1 MPQYADMMMML
12 EAREKR
18 AARQQKLLGQ
28 YHLPIISFSMNIAGP
43 FKNSP
48 LIARAFRLGRDTLLE
63 RLEENKA
70 AVVFSEEI
78 SEVTGCEGVYVV
90 DAEADHLKEITCA
103 VEEAAP
109 VGRLYDMDVLTEDG
123 GKLDRPVPRR
133 CLICGNPAKICAR
146 SRAHTVEELQQVTQ
160 ALLSKTFDRADADF
174 GAFLAVRSLL
184 YEVCVTPKPGLV
196 DRVNNGSHRDMD
208 IYSFL
213 SSAPALQP
221 YFRTCVAVGRET
233 AALPAPETLKAL
245 RRPGKKAE
253 KTMFRA
259 TGGVN
264 THKGAIYSM
273 GILCGA
279 LGRLAREEWTS
290 PERILEEAG
299 RMAAG
304 TVAAELGGLT
314 PESARTSGERFFLQY
329 GISGIRGEAEAGFP
343 SVRDA
348 GLPVLERFLAEGRS
362 NDEAGAAA
370 LLAILASTPDTNI
383 IARGGIGAYR
393 RVTAE
398 LQKILE
404 KTALPEREELEE
416 LDRVYTEENL
426 SPGGSADLLAL
437 CWMLHFLRQSG
448 EG

>member
-1 MPQYADMMMML
+1 
-12 EAREKR
+12 
-18 AARQQKLLGQ
+18 
-28 YHLPIISFSMNIAGP
+28 
-43 FKNSP
+43 
-48 LIARAFRLGRDTLLE
+48 
-63 RLEENKA
+63 
-70 AVVFSEEI
+70 
-78 SEVTGCEGVYVV
+78 
-90 DAEADHLKEITCA
+90 
-103 VEEAAP
+103 
-109 VGRLYDMDVLTEDG
+109 
-123 GKLDRPVPRR
+123 
-133 CLICGNPAKICAR
+133 
-146 SRAHTVEELQQVTQ
+146 
-160 ALLSKTFDRADADF
+160 
-174 GAFLAVRSLL
+174 
-184 YEVCVTPKPGLV
+184 
-196 DRVNNGSHRDMD
+196 
-208 IYSFL
+208 
-213 SSAPALQP
+213 
-221 YFRTCVAVGRET
+221 
-233 AALPAPETLKAL
+233 
-245 RRPGKKAE
+245 
-253 KTMFRA
+253 
-259 TGGVN
+259 
-264 THKGAIYSM
+264 M

-290 PERILEEAG
+290 PERVLEEAG

-304 TVAAELGGLT
+304 TVAAELGSLT
-314 PESARTSGERFFLQY
+314 PESARTSGERFFLLY
-329 GISGIRGEAEAGFP
+329 GIRGIRGEAESGFP

-393 RVTAE
+393 RMTAD